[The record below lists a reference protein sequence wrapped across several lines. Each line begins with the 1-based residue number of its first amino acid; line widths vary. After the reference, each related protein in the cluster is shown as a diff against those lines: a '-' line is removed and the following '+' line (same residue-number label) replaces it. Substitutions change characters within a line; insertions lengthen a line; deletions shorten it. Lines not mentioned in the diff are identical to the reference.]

1 MLVSAEDILPAAR
14 VYPSIGMAEKPAYYD
29 VHSELWRHG
38 WEQAKPLEVF
48 LEGAKED
55 EAKRWAE
62 SAERTPRLTEEQRT
76 RLSGYNRAV
85 KILVVGATWCLDCS
99 RVLPYLKAITEA
111 AGEKAELRMIDRD
124 ALPELRDELK
134 IMGAPRVP
142 RVLILSED
150 WFEVDRL
157 GDRSLT
163 VYRSRMAREI
173 GRGEDHGVLSPAA
186 REAELAEWVN
196 AVERALIIL
205 RTAPALRKR
214 HGD

>member
-1 MLVSAEDILPAAR
+1 MT
-14 VYPSIGMAEKPAYYD
+14 EKSAYYD
-29 VHSELWRHG
+29 VHADLWRRG
-38 WEQAKPLEVF
+38 WEQAKPLDGF
-48 LEGAKED
+48 LVGAKE
-55 EAKRWAE
+55 EEVKLWAE
-62 SAERTPRLTEEQRT
+62 SAERMPALTDEQRARLT
-76 RLSGYNRAV
+76 GYNRAV
-85 KILVVGATWCLDCS
+85 KLLVVGATWCLDCA
-99 RVLPYLKAITEA
+99 RVLPYLRNIVEA
-111 AGEKAELRMIDRD
+111 MGEKAELRIIDRD

-142 RVLILSED
+142 RVLVLSED

-157 GDRSLT
+157 GDRSLS

-186 REAELAEWVN
+186 RQEEQAEWVN
-196 AVERALIIL
+196 TLERTLIIL

>member
-1 MLVSAEDILPAAR
+1 L
-14 VYPSIGMAEKPAYYD
+14 AEKPAYYD
-29 VHSELWRHG
+29 ICAELWRKS
-38 WEQAKPLEVF
+38 WEQAKPLDEFV
-48 LEGAKED
+48 ASAPED
-55 EAKRWAE
+55 QAKRWAE
-62 SAERTPRLTEEQRT
+62 SAERMPTLSDDQKARLH
-76 RLSGYNRAV
+76 GYNRTIR
-85 KILVVGATWCLDCS
+85 ILVEGATWCLDCA
-99 RVLPYLKAITEA
+99 RILPYLEAIANEIGNLA
-111 AGEKAELRMIDRD
+111 QLRIIDRD
-124 ALPELRDELK
+124 ASPELRDELR

-186 REAELAEWVN
+186 RQAELCEWVD
-196 AVERALIIL
+196 AAERALIIL

>member
-1 MLVSAEDILPAAR
+1 
-14 VYPSIGMAEKPAYYD
+14 MAEKPAYYD
-29 VHSELWRHG
+29 IRAELWRRS
-38 WEQAKPLEVF
+38 WEQAKPLGEF
-48 LEGAKED
+48 IASAPED
-55 EAKRWAE
+55 QAKRWVE
-62 SAERTPRLTEEQRT
+62 SAERVPTLSDEQRA
-76 RLSGYNRAV
+76 RLQGYNRTIR
-85 KILVVGATWCLDCS
+85 ILVEGAAWCLDCA
-99 RVLPYLKAITEA
+99 RVLPYLTAIIETI
-111 AGEKAELRMIDRD
+111 GEKAELRLIDRD

-142 RVLILSED
+142 RVLVLSED

-157 GDRSLT
+157 GDRSLS

-186 REAELAEWVN
+186 REGELAEWVY
-196 AVERALIIL
+196 AIERALIIL